1 MTMYGG
7 RDAATGAAVRPPDL
21 AVVRQVDH
29 DLVSV
34 MLRIVTLTSPSSP
47 VCGCA
52 GRPQPGRAGWRWPLY
67 AAHRPEMAARERTAS
82 PEHNDQICA
91 GILFAGKRV
100 YGVGTPSCWRRHQ
113 TRICVRR
120 GDNHANN
127 IVQKERTLL
136 TEETRTHA
144 HFRIDPG
151 EWDGTARRA
160 SSSPRPRCPKS

>member
-52 GRPQPGRAGWRWPLY
+52 GRPQPRSSRMAMACMRRIGL
-67 AAHRPEMAARERTAS
+67 AH
-82 PEHNDQICA
+82 D
-91 GILFAGKRV
+91 GGKR
-100 YGVGTPSCWRRHQ
+100 
-113 TRICVRR
+113 
-120 GDNHANN
+120 
-127 IVQKERTLL
+127 
-136 TEETRTHA
+136 A
-144 HFRIDPG
+144 HG
-151 EWDGTARRA
+151 LA
-160 SSSPRPRCPKS
+160 